1 MEELQWE
8 EGRNK
13 LWKDLRSA
21 NPEQI
26 EERIGVSGNGGRYR
40 LPFLGR
46 DYFVDVSAERIQGL
60 ETDQLFRD
68 PEFEL
73 LLLMYLLRSM
83 HIDPSGKWVSEK
95 ELPGGANFF
104 TGPHRLPAE
113 ALEKRYG
120 ADVEGFR
127 RRCQMLGGRAL
138 GYGDASFAFVPLAC
152 IPLACVLWG
161 QDEEFPPRVTL
172 LFDSTIEFQ
181 LPLDMVLALG
191 HSFAVVL
198 QALP

>member
-8 EGRNK
+8 EERNK
-13 LWKDLRSA
+13 LWEDLRSA

-26 EERIGVSGNGGRYR
+26 EQRIGVSGNGGRYR

-46 DYFVDVSAERIQGL
+46 EYFVDVAAGRIQGP
-60 ETDQLFRD
+60 ETDQLSRD

-95 ELPGGANFF
+95 ELPGGTNF
-104 TGPHRLPAE
+104 
-113 ALEKRYG
+113 
-120 ADVEGFR
+120 
-127 RRCQMLGGRAL
+127 
-138 GYGDASFAFVPLAC
+138 
-152 IPLACVLWG
+152 
-161 QDEEFPPRVTL
+161 FPPRITL

-191 HSFAVVL
+191 HSFAMVL